1 MTTTLTKPPA
11 DAVPEP
17 PRRLRRSKS
26 ARAGGQMHAGPLA
39 YVILALFTIGS
50 LGPLV
55 WTAIAASR
63 DTNRLAQTPPPFWF
77 GSNLFHNLDVAWTE
91 ANLGEA
97 FVNTTFVAGVS
108 AVTVVFLSTLAGF
121 AFAKLRFKG
130 RGALMLIV
138 VGTMMVPPQ
147 LSVIPLY
154 MMVAKLDWTDQLQA
168 VIFPSLVSAFGVFFM
183 RQYLIQALPDELIE
197 AARVD
202 GASSWRVTGTWCSRP
217 PGPPW
222 RCSAC
227 WCSCRRGTTSCGR
240 SWYSPRPA
248 TRPCR
253 SRSRASAAVH
263 SRPVPDHGGRVARHA
278 AAAVR
283 LRPVRQADRRRHHAG
298 RRQGL
303 TSFVGGRGEPG
314 HCRPGPSSPS
324 SLPSPLPLFFL
335 LSVSTTSY
343 GSASMPESASPVTF
357 PAFLWGAAT
366 CTYRSRVRYGRA
378 GRTPSI
384 WDTFSHTPARQDG
397 RW

>member
-1 MTTTLTKPPA
+1 VTTTLTKPPA

-17 PRRLRRSKS
+17 PKRLRRPKS

-91 ANLGEA
+91 ANLGKA

-202 GASSWRVTGTWCSRP
+202 GASSWRVIWHVVFP
-217 PGPPW
+217 
-222 RCSAC
+222 AA
-227 WCSCRRGTTSCGR
+227 
-240 SWYSPRPA
+240 RPA
-248 TRPCR
+248 M
-253 SRSRASAAVH
+253 AVLGMLVFVQTWNDFLWPFLVLTQTGNPTVQVAVAGLG
-263 SRPVPDHGGRVARHA
+263 RGFTPDQS
-278 AAAVR
+278 
-283 LRPVRQADRRRHHAG
+283 LIMAG
-298 RRQGL
+298 ALLGTLPLLFVFALFGKQI
-303 TSFVGGRGEPG
+303 VGGI
-314 HCRPGPSSPS
+314 
-324 SLPSPLPLFFL
+324 
-335 LSVSTTSY
+335 
-343 GSASMPESASPVTF
+343 MQ
-357 PAFLWGAAT
+357 GA
-366 CTYRSRVRYGRA
+366 VKG
-378 GRTPSI
+378 
-384 WDTFSHTPARQDG
+384 
-397 RW
+397 